1 MLATHQIL
9 NKTLAFILTVTLR
22 DRQYYPCFICKQ
34 WSSLVAQRVKD
45 LLTAVAWVS
54 SLAQELP
61 HGTRAAK
68 KILCTHTHMYICMF
82 LYL

>member
-45 LLTAVAWVS
+45 LLTAVAWV
-54 SLAQELP
+54 
-61 HGTRAAK
+61 
-68 KILCTHTHMYICMF
+68 
-82 LYL
+82 